1 MSHRAGLTRTR
12 NMYYGFESRYELTKT
27 IMLKIEG
34 ADVMHLGATVETCPK
49 QTLTRI
55 EILMIDL
62 GLIFFSRKP

>member
-34 ADVMHLGATVETCPK
+34 ADV
-49 QTLTRI
+49 
-55 EILMIDL
+55 ID
-62 GLIFFSRKP
+62 RKSVV

>member
-1 MSHRAGLTRTR
+1 
-12 NMYYGFESRYELTKT
+12 MYYGFESRYELTKT

-55 EILMIDL
+55 EILMIDGVNL
-62 GLIFFSRKP
+62 L

>member
-49 QTLTRI
+49 TKERQISHLPTERN
-55 EILMIDL
+55 IL
-62 GLIFFSRKP
+62 

>member
-1 MSHRAGLTRTR
+1 MSHRTGLTRTR
-12 NMYYGFESRYELTKT
+12 DMYYGFESRYELTRT